1 MAETT
6 AVTPTAVTPAAP
18 TVTPTAAFHIAPV
31 NKAPGLWE
39 ITPDDAGIR
48 AVHSMSGQVF
58 VGAMADFN
66 KAMAI

>member
-6 AVTPTAVTPAAP
+6 SVTPAAVTPAA
-18 TVTPTAAFHIAPV
+18 VTPAEVAFHIAPV

-48 AVHSMSGQVF
+48 AVHSLSGQVF